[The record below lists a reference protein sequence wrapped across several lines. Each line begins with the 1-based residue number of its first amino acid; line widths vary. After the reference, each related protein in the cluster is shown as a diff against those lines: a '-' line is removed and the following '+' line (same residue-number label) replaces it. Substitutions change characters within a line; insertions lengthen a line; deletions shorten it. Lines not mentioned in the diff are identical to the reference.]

1 MIARLEGI
9 IARAADSY
17 RPDARFLAVLR
28 MAYGLWILLF
38 PVDILWIAAV
48 PNEFVHPRPGLFSF
62 IHSVPPEGLLI
73 ALTIVRAVLAV
84 LLAVGILTLPVSILM
99 TAVMITAAGISYSF
113 SKVDHFILF
122 ELVPLFLVFAGWGN
136 RWSFD
141 AWWRSRRSQP
151 APGTHGMPVLLYAMT
166 IGWAMLSAAVPKVL
180 GGWLDPSRQAT
191 RGYIA
196 RDIAINEKLGPLGQW
211 LLPLDVDLFW
221 KLLDY
226 ATIAAE
232 GLLIVFVLTPTLFR
246 CWLLLLACFHTGVY
260 LTLGIS
266 FIDYTLVYAV
276 FFSPVVMWIIHR
288 IRRSPRAPAEVT
300 ARHA

>member
-1 MIARLEGI
+1 MIARLEALV
-9 IARAADSY
+9 ARAAESY

-48 PNEFVHPRPGLFSF
+48 PDDFVNPRPGLFGF
-62 IHSVPPEGLLI
+62 IDSIPPTGVLITLSV
-73 ALTIVRAVLAV
+73 VRAVLAV

-99 TAVMITAAGISYSF
+99 TAVMMTAAGISYSF

-122 ELVPLFLVFAGWGN
+122 ELVPLFLVFAGWGH

-141 AWWRSRRSQP
+141 AWLRARRGDVALGSR
-151 APGTHGMPVLLYAMT
+151 GMPVLLYGMT
-166 IGWAMLSAAVPKVL
+166 IGWAMLSAAVPKVM

-196 RDIAINEKLGPLGQW
+196 RDIAIGEKLGPLGQW
-211 LLPLDVDLFW
+211 ILPLDIDLFW
-221 KLLDY
+221 KFLDY

-232 GLLIVFVLTPTLFR
+232 GLLIVLVLTPTLFR
-246 CWLLLLACFHTGVY
+246 FWLLLLAFFHTGVY

-276 FFSPVVMWIIHR
+276 FFSPVVMWIVSR
-288 IRRSPRAPAEVT
+288 VWRTPAATT
-300 ARHA
+300 AQHA

>member
-1 MIARLEGI
+1 MIARLEAL

-17 RPDARFLAVLR
+17 RPDGRFLAVLR

-48 PNEFVHPRPGLFSF
+48 PNEFVNPRPGLFGF
-62 IHSVPPEGLLI
+62 VDSVPPEGALI
-73 ALTIVRAVLAV
+73 ALTVIRAVLAV
-84 LLAVGILTLPVSILM
+84 LLALGILTLPVSILM
-99 TAVMITAAGISYSF
+99 TAAMMTAAGISYSF

-122 ELVPLFLVFAGWGN
+122 ELVPLFLVFAGWGH
-136 RWSFD
+136 RWSVD
-141 AWWRSRRSQP
+141 AWWRARQGRSSL
-151 APGTHGMPVLLYAMT
+151 TTRGMPVLLYAMT
-166 IGWAMLSAAVPKVL
+166 IGWAMLSAAVPKVM

-196 RDIAINEKLGPLGQW
+196 RDIAIGEKLGPLGGW
-211 LLPLDVDLFW
+211 LLPLDIDLFW

-232 GLLIVFVLTPTLFR
+232 GLLIVFVLTPTIYRL
-246 CWLLLLACFHTGVY
+246 WIVLLAFFHTGVY

-276 FFSPVVMWIIHR
+276 FFSPVVMWVAHR
-288 IRRSPRAPAEVT
+288 VRRARQTPIDAG
-300 ARHA
+300 RHA

>member
-1 MIARLEGI
+1 MIVRLEAV

-17 RPDARFLAVLR
+17 RPDGRFLAVLR
-28 MAYGLWILLF
+28 MAYGLWILLL

-48 PNEFVHPRPGLFSF
+48 PNEFVNPRPGLFGF
-62 IHSVPPEGLLI
+62 MDSVPPEGTLI
-73 ALTIVRAVLAV
+73 ALTVIRAVLAV

-99 TAVMITAAGISYSF
+99 TAVLMTAAGISYSF

-122 ELVPLFLVFAGWGN
+122 ELVPLFLVFAGWGH

-141 AWWRSRRSQP
+141 AWWRARQSRPFLATR
-151 APGTHGMPVLLYAMT
+151 GMPVLLYAMT
-166 IGWAMLSAAVPKVL
+166 IGWAMLSAAVPKVM

-196 RDIAINEKLGPLGQW
+196 RDIAIGEKLGPLGEW
-211 LLPLDVDLFW
+211 LLPLDIDLFW

-232 GLLIVFVLTPTLFR
+232 GLLIVFVLTPTIYRL
-246 CWLLLLACFHTGVY
+246 WIVLLAFFHTGVY

-266 FIDYTLVYAV
+266 FIDYTMVYAV
-276 FFSPVVMWIIHR
+276 FFSPVVMWAVHR
-288 IRRSPRAPAEVT
+288 ARRSRQTPIDAS
-300 ARHA
+300 RHA